1 MPVNLVVLLL
11 LPFSLLVLVL
21 QILLYKKTQH
31 LCLCEDCWAG
41 ERDSCFQ
48 CRCGAAL
55 EDGMLTLGMA
65 EGDGLFRVGVVI
77 VVCRRDTAFQK
88 LIPGFS
94 DRTLATAVLT
104 QNTWLQN

>member
-1 MPVNLVVLLL
+1 
-11 LPFSLLVLVL
+11 
-21 QILLYKKTQH
+21 
-31 LCLCEDCWAG
+31 
-41 ERDSCFQ
+41 
-48 CRCGAAL
+48 
-55 EDGMLTLGMA
+55 MLTLGMA

-77 VVCRRDTAFQK
+77 VVCRWDTAFQK